1 MTIKTNSFLV
11 AGSIGAAKSRSSQ
24 GHDADRLTWSVSA
37 AARRIGVGKTTLY
50 KLSRE
55 RKLRLVKVAGRTLVP
70 DSEIKRLLGNGE
82 PDGPFAD
89 GKPKAAALG
98 GSALAP
104 RIDSRSNTA
113 PLGNHI
119 TKK

>member
-1 MTIKTNSFLV
+1 MRRLASQYDFARTAPMTIKTNSFIV
-11 AGSIGAAKSRSSQ
+11 AGPIGAAKNRPSQ

-70 DSEIKRLLGNGE
+70 DSEIKRLLMMGDPIALQPNVSN
-82 PDGPFAD
+82 DGAEASVD
-89 GKPKAAALG
+89 EI
-98 GSALAP
+98 SA
-104 RIDSRSNTA
+104 
-113 PLGNHI
+113 
-119 TKK
+119 